1 MLTAGSL
8 AGIMFQ
14 VTEITSATDEQ
25 SCNNFTFFWVC
36 DEDCLQQ
43 FSCMHHQTP
52 NSLLIENAVVS

>member
-25 SCNNFTFFWVC
+25 GCNNFTFFGSVMKIAC
-36 DEDCLQQ
+36 
-43 FSCMHHQTP
+43 
-52 NSLLIENAVVS
+52 NSSPVRTTKHLILC